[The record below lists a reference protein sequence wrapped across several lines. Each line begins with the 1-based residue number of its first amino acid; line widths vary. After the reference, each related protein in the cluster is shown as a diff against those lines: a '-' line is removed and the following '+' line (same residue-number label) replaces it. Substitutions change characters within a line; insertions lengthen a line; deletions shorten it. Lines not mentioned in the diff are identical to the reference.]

1 MFGNFDYKFYVILG
15 LVLLQSCNSGGG
27 GYKNSAS
34 YSVGPNANFYAKSD
48 IKSSKEKE
56 MQKNYQL

>member
-34 YSVGPNANFYAKSD
+34 IRSANANFYAKSD